1 MAEYYPAYLDITG
14 RPAVVI
20 GGGSVAQRKVEGL
33 LKAGA
38 RVTVVS
44 PEAAP
49 GIQQWARAG
58 AIIWSQRQYRA
69 GDLQDAWLA
78 IAATGSEPVNVTVA
92 REAEERGVLLNVV
105 DNPKLCTFIAPAVVE
120 REGLTIAVSTGGK
133 SPAMARRVKE
143 ELEQLLPPEYGL
155 LLEVA
160 GEVREALRRE
170 GSRPPAD
177 LWQQAL
183 SPEVL
188 MLVRE
193 GKPDDARDRLLQ
205 SLRSGAATARGG

>member
-1 MAEYYPAYLDITG
+1 MADYYPAYLDITG

-38 RVTVVS
+38 RVTVVT
-44 PEAAP
+44 PEATP
-49 GIQQWARAG
+49 EVQQWARAG
-58 AIIWSQRQYRA
+58 AIIWSQREYQA
-69 GDLQDAWLA
+69 GDLEDVWLA
-78 IAATGSEPVNVTVA
+78 IAATDSEPVNEAVA
-92 REAEERGVLLNVV
+92 REAKERRVLLNVV

-120 REGLTIAVSTGGK
+120 REGLTIAVSTSGK
-133 SPAMARRVKE
+133 SPAVARKVKE

-160 GEVREALRRE
+160 AEVREALRRE

-188 MLVRE
+188 SLLRE
-193 GKPDDARDRLLQ
+193 GKTDDARDRLLQ
-205 SLRSGAATARGG
+205 SLRAGAATARGV